1 MCIRDSCRPAEID
14 PDFVFTV
21 EPFGGEK
28 IQVGRQDLA
37 QVIEAR
43 VEEIFHLILKD
54 IQQSGYDELLPAGI
68 VLTGGTALLR
78 GITDVAERVLNVPA
92 RVATPKNLVGLVDSL
107 HSPASVSYTHLTL
120 PTSDPV

>member
-1 MCIRDSCRPAEID
+1 M
-14 PDFVFTV
+14 V

-107 HSPASVSYTHLTL
+107 HSPAYATSVGLLRWACLLYT
-120 PTSDPV
+120 SRCV